1 MTDKNEN
8 LTRVSKKEFTKK
20 INEVLVKQKIQEIST
35 EPTFKTLKS
44 VAIAVGLEDYVASLV
59 WKTQGN
65 GIFAMRKKS

>member
-8 LTRVSKKEFTKK
+8 LTRVSKKEFTKR

-44 VAIAVGLEDYVASLV
+44 VAIAVGLIDYVNSLT
-59 WKTQGN
+59 WKSQGN
-65 GIFAMRKKS
+65 GIYAMRKKS

>member
-1 MTDKNEN
+1 MTDKNEK
-8 LTRVSKKEFTKK
+8 LERVSKKEFTKR

-44 VAIAVGLEDYVASLV
+44 VAIAVGLIDYVNSLT

>member
-1 MTDKNEN
+1 MTDKNEK
-8 LTRVSKKEFTKK
+8 LERVSKKEFIKR

-44 VAIAVGLEDYVASLV
+44 VAIAIGLADYVDSLI